1 LKSLIIKILSTIISF
16 NCNLSL
22 NLFAQSDSSDRAGIE
37 VLPILSYDTD
47 TKLGYG
53 VKTFF
58 YDQFKTEESFDVL
71 LFNSSGGEQWYKFVF
86 SAPDFE
92 SRQGTEFPFALDIM
106 VEYDKWKN
114 YDLYYFDLGPTSDKQ
129 TSVEYEDKCI
139 YEFIDSRILVNHAF
153 GKNLTGFIGLKF
165 ISLSTYNYERDIRI
179 SSSEEIK
186 NPFNEIPSIKYLSTN
201 LNCKWDTR
209 NSYINPS
216 NGYVLEMELEYA
228 PDVFSNRNSFFR
240 QAFITRYFQEIFFRN
255 LIFAGRVMEQILIPE
270 SGSSPFLTIPVGGN
284 NTLRGVPVDKFRLTK
299 VFLSN
304 IELRYC
310 FWWRFGLIGGV
321 DIGYGANKDLYPKNT
336 IDWIINP
343 VIGLRLYMDNFI
355 VRADAGFYKNEIGFY
370 LNFGHIY

>member
-1 LKSLIIKILSTIISF
+1 MKSLIIKILSTIISLSF
-16 NCNLSL
+16 NLSL

-53 VKTFF
+53 AKAFF
-58 YDQFKTEESFDVL
+58 YDQFKTAESFDVL
-71 LFNSSGGEQWYKFVF
+71 LFNSSVGEQWYKFVF

-92 SRQGTEFPFALDIM
+92 SRQGTEFPLALDIM
-106 VEYDKWKN
+106 IEYDKWKT
-114 YDLYYFDLGPTSDKQ
+114 YDLYYFDFGTTSDKQ
-129 TSVEYEDKCI
+129 TSVEYADKCI
-139 YEFIDSRILVNHAF
+139 YEFIDSRILLNHAF

-165 ISLSTYNYERDIRI
+165 ISLSTYNYQRDIMI
-179 SSSEEIK
+179 SSSKEIK
-186 NPFNEIPSIKYLSTN
+186 NPFNEIPSTKYLSAN

-240 QAFITRYFQEIFFRN
+240 QAFIARYFQEIFFNN

-310 FWWRFGLIGGV
+310 FWWRFGLIGGI

-343 VIGLRLYMDNFI
+343 VIGLRLYMDNFV